1 MKFKFD
7 KSFLFRG
14 IAMCLILVS
23 VFFVSFYIN
32 KKSAKSGNLAI
43 KKISEA
49 QYQSSDNKIVSAD
62 FYALSDDSLFFVK
75 IVMPDKHELTL
86 VRAVSASGVRYID
99 MIGTEFFV
107 KQDTAIIS
115 KTDYGA
121 ETAQDVVLFEG
132 TKK

>member
-1 MKFKFD
+1 MKVKFD
-7 KSFLFRG
+7 KSYFFKG
-14 IAMCLILVS
+14 IAIGLVLVS
-23 VFFVSFYIN
+23 VFFVSFYVI
-32 KKSAKSGNLAI
+32 KRSAKSENLAI

-49 QYQSSDNKIVSAD
+49 QYKSSDNKIVSAD

-75 IVMPDKHELTL
+75 IVMPDKRELTL

>member
-1 MKFKFD
+1 
-7 KSFLFRG
+7 
-14 IAMCLILVS
+14 MCLILVS

-32 KKSAKSGNLAI
+32 KKSAKSENLAI

-115 KTDYGA
+115 KTDYEA

>member
-1 MKFKFD
+1 
-7 KSFLFRG
+7 
-14 IAMCLILVS
+14 MCLILVS

-32 KKSAKSGNLAI
+32 KKSTKSGNLAI

-115 KTDYGA
+115 KTDYEA
-121 ETAQDVVLFEG
+121 ETAQDVVLFEE

>member
-14 IAMCLILVS
+14 IVMCLILVS

-32 KKSAKSGNLAI
+32 KKSAKSENLAI

-115 KTDYGA
+115 KTDYEA
-121 ETAQDVVLFEG
+121 ETAQDAVLFEG